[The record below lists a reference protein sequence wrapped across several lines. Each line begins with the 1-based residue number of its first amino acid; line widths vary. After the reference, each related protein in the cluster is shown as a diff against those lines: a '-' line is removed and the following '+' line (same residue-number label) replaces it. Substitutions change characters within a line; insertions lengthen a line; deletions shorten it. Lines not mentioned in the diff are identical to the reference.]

1 MKLFRY
7 IVPIVFL
14 LLPTISLQAQ
24 EVSLCSNTRLILLSC
39 NENVNLDI
47 LRMHNG
53 ILITKDKNKI
63 LFSEEMYPTI
73 DGIVFDIPDIIWII
87 QGYDTM
93 RVDGI
98 PSSLLN
104 YHLKNFEFKKG
115 NWFIKTKPWF
125 QQKVV
130 TGKEI
135 MHPDVEICKE
145 HRRSPLDAQISQEP
159 EYKTEPFDEMLFFE
173 IDLADINE
181 GEMISMDS
189 SFSNKYYNT
198 PRSDYDI
205 LDWQDYLL
213 FDEDAKKYVKKIRKE
228 YDYCGSGLR
237 VPYIAPYY
245 TKEEYEESISPWRK

>member
-1 MKLFRY
+1 MKTF
-7 IVPIVFL
+7 FL
-14 LLPTISLQAQ
+14 AICSGILAIFSYAQ

-130 TGKEI
+130 TESEI
-135 MHPDVEICKE
+135 FNPTMSIVKVHQRKKIRHVNDKYE
-145 HRRSPLDAQISQEP
+145 S
-159 EYKTEPFDEMLFFE
+159 FDEMRFFE
-173 IDLADINE
+173 IDLADTNE
-181 GEMISMDS
+181 VEMMSMDS
-189 SFSNKYYNT
+189 SFINKYYNT
-198 PRSDYDI
+198 PRSYYDI
-205 LDWQDYLL
+205 LEWQDYLL
-213 FDEDAKKYVKKIRKE
+213 FDEDAKQYVEKIQKE
-228 YDYCGSGLR
+228 YDYYGSGRR

-245 TKEEYEESISPWRK
+245 TKEEYEESISPCRKQK

>member
-7 IVPIVFL
+7 IVPIFFL
-14 LLPTISLQAQ
+14 LLTTISLLAQ
-24 EVSLCSNTRLILLSC
+24 EVILSNLSRLIVFSCKDTNDFLLLRRP
-39 NENVNLDI
+39 LDT
-47 LRMHNG
+47 LS
-53 ILITKDKNKI
+53 LITKDNNKI
-63 LFSEEMYPTI
+63 IFRDFSFVYDADGLFVETPSPLM
-73 DGIVFDIPDIIWII
+73 II
-87 QGYDTM
+87 QKTDTM
-93 RVDGI
+93 RIYGL
-98 PSSLLN
+98 SSNFHN

-245 TKEEYEESISPWRK
+245 TKEEYEESIK